1 MNLHKFL
8 PAICFYT
15 LFTSCGNNTKQRDIV
30 SENEKIFKE
39 EDLLNQFHNQIMDGT
54 ISQDQISHFF
64 EKYNNITA
72 KDVVIG
78 PDGKLSVHDYFDQD
92 VYSDNEIL
100 APYKLVKGDTIC
112 ILEPART
119 NKRIRAKY
127 DDMKD
132 KITQEIERR
141 GFKIEFI
148 DDSFEVTA
156 EDVWNTTAARRAQC
170 FNEAIKNENFK
181 AIFSFCGGYGAI
193 QLLDK
198 LDYEAIRANRKIFV
212 GFSDETSIQLAM
224 LKKSGLISFNGPM
237 FGADITK
244 NHENCQQGFD
254 YLFKLISGEMGDKF
268 ELKNIDE
275 DVAFSRKDSNNSTC
289 EGRIVGGCLFL
300 NQCSLGTPY
309 LPSFENRIFFFED
322 DTSARFRVHR
332 ALEQL
337 KLAGKFDKLAGVMI
351 GALVADDVIFDKENI
366 QNDREKR
373 NSECNVRLGDCLNA
387 LMPKCS
393 NIPVIANVH
402 SGKLF
407 NPITIPI
414 GAMAKIEGTNVTI
427 IESVVA
433 EKP

>member
-1 MNLHKFL
+1 MN
-8 PAICFYT
+8 
-15 LFTSCGNNTKQRDIV
+15 
-30 SENEKIFKE
+30 E
-39 EDLLNQFHNQIMDGT
+39 
-54 ISQDQISHFF
+54 
-64 EKYNNITA
+64 
-72 KDVVIG
+72 
-78 PDGKLSVHDYFDQD
+78 
-92 VYSDNEIL
+92 
-100 APYKLVKGDTIC
+100 
-112 ILEPART
+112 
-119 NKRIRAKY
+119 RIRKKY
-127 DDMKD
+127 DQMKVG
-132 KITQEIERR
+132 ITQEIERR
-141 GFKIEFI
+141 GFNVVFI
-148 DDSFEVTA
+148 DDSFEVMK

-181 AIFSFCGGYGAI
+181 AIFCFCGGYGAI

-237 FGADITK
+237 LGADITK
-244 NHENCQQGFD
+244 DHKKCKQGFD
-254 YLFKLISGEMGDKF
+254 YLFNLISGAMGDSF
-268 ELKNIDE
+268 ALKNIDE

-289 EGRIVGGCLFL
+289 QGRIVGGCLFL

-309 LPSFENRIFFFED
+309 LPSFKNRIFFFED
-322 DTSARFRVHR
+322 DTSARFRLHR

-337 KLAGKFDKLAGVMI
+337 KKAGKFDKLEGVMI
-351 GALVADDVIFDKENI
+351 GALVADDFLFDKEDSLK
-366 QNDREKR
+366 DREKR
-373 NSECNVRLGDCLNA
+373 ELEYNVRLGDCLNV

-393 NIPVIANVH
+393 KIPVIANVH

>member
-1 MNLHKFL
+1 MNLHKFI

-15 LFTSCGNNTKQRDIV
+15 FFTSCGNNTKQRDLV

-39 EDLLNQFHNQIMDGT
+39 EDLLKQFQNQIIDGT
-54 ISQDQISHFF
+54 ISKDQISHFF

-72 KDVVIG
+72 NDVVIG
-78 PDGKLSVHDYFDQD
+78 PDGKLSVHDYFDKD
-92 VYSDNEIL
+92 VYSDEEIL

-119 NKRIRAKY
+119 NERIRKKY
-127 DDMKD
+127 DEMKD
-132 KITQEIERR
+132 DITEEIKNR
-141 GFKIEFI
+141 GFNVVFI
-148 DDSFEVTA
+148 DDSFEVT
-156 EDVWNTTAARRAQC
+156 EGNVWNTTAARRAQC

-237 FGADITK
+237 LGADITK
-244 NHENCQQGFD
+244 DHEKCKQGFD
-254 YLFKLISGEMGDKF
+254 YLFKLISGEMGDSF
-268 ELKNIDE
+268 TLKNIDE

-351 GALVADDVIFDKENI
+351 GALVADDFPFDKEDSLK
-366 QNDREKR
+366 DREKR
-373 NSECNVRLGDCLNA
+373 NLECNVRLGDCLNV

-393 NIPVIANVH
+393 KIPVIANVH